1 MPGRVPAQARRGVL
15 TQRRAARSSPAS
27 PLAQPL
33 MSGLSYD
40 WVTHVQTAT
49 GTVPMLMFSM
59 NSMTLSGGT
68 VLTVS

>member
-1 MPGRVPAQARRGVL
+1 
-15 TQRRAARSSPAS
+15 
-27 PLAQPL
+27 